1 MTVVAEGTKTKIRS
15 LRLEDA
21 PLFARWW
28 NDGRLMA
35 AVGFR
40 KGLGV
45 TEEKLYEDFKKE
57 IDDENPYRERRRY
70 VVLDRETEAPIGELS
85 YGELDTEVGKCRVG
99 IKICEI
105 SAQGRG
111 FGKDALLAF
120 MRYLF
125 DRFGLQK
132 IEIDTL
138 KDNVRAEALYRK
150 VGFLRGEDRTELLA
164 GSGRH
169 LARSRFHGDL
179 EIGVFLSPQHVAS
192 GGAELVFYATL

>member
-1 MTVVAEGTKTKIRS
+1 MTVVAEGTKTNIRS

-57 IDDENPYRERRRY
+57 IDDENPYREQRRY
-70 VVLDRETEAPIGELS
+70 VVLDRETPIGELS

-125 DRFGLQK
+125 VRFGLQK
-132 IEIDTL
+132 IEIYTL

-150 VGFLRGEDRTELLA
+150 VGFYEVKTEQNFWQDPDGIWHDLVFMEI
-164 GSGRH
+164 SRSEFSQPT
-169 LARSRFHGDL
+169 ARRFWRRR
-179 EIGVFLSPQHVAS
+179 AS
-192 GGAELVFYATL
+192 FYATL

>member
-15 LRLEDA
+15 LHLEDA

-35 AVGFR
+35 AVVFR

-150 VGFLRGEDRTELLA
+150 VGFYEVKT
-164 GSGRH
+164 
-169 LARSRFHGDL
+169 
-179 EIGVFLSPQHVAS
+179 
-192 GGAELVFYATL
+192 